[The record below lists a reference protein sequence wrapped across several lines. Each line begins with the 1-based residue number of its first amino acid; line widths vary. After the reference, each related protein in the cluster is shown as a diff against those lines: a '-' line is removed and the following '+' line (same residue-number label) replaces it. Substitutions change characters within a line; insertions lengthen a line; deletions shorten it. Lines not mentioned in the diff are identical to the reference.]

1 MQETFVAYCKNM
13 RTRRNGTKYLISF
26 SRSVELYQRVLFFFV
41 LFVSYFF
48 FFLFFYFIRGRQTDS
63 RYWMVAQ
70 KTDLLFFWGIRN
82 NGETHGTEN
91 RDKERGERKREN
103 RETKME
109 KRGKNPGMALKRFE
123 TNAPALRSCFC

>member
-1 MQETFVAYCKNM
+1 MGRNTLFHFHVASSCINVFSSSLY
-13 RTRRNGTKYLISF
+13 YSF
-26 SRSVELYQRVLFFFV
+26 PI
-41 LFVSYFF
+41 FF